1 MSRYDY
7 IRLPHYDTRAVMMRK
22 DSELAGL
29 DAISPDDLRGKP
41 VIISN
46 QEMVKNEIA
55 GWLGGNQRAL
65 NVVATFN
72 LFFNAKLMVEE
83 NVGYLLTLDHL
94 YHESEDSMICFR
106 PLKPELAIR
115 SNIIWKKY
123 KLFPKFIEV
132 FLEILNNE
140 INRLPR

>member
-1 MSRYDY
+1 MRRDHPLAMKQGIKPEDLHGIPLIASRQS
-7 IRLPHYDTRAVMMRK
+7 LAHN
-22 DSELAGL
+22 EL
-29 DAISPDDLRGKP
+29 S
-41 VIISN
+41 
-46 QEMVKNEIA
+46 
-55 GWLGGNQRAL
+55 GWLGKQYESL
-65 NVVATFN
+65 HIVTTYN
-72 LFFNAKLMVEE
+72 LLYNASLMVEE

>member
-1 MSRYDY
+1 
-7 IRLPHYDTRAVMMRK
+7 
-22 DSELAGL
+22 
-29 DAISPDDLRGKP
+29 
-41 VIISN
+41 
-46 QEMVKNEIA
+46 
-55 GWLGGNQRAL
+55 
-65 NVVATFN
+65 
-72 LFFNAKLMVEE
+72 MVEE

-94 YHESEDSMICFR
+94 YHESEDSIDLVFV
-106 PLKPELAIR
+106 PEPELAIR